1 MMRSWA
7 PLAAIAAAALSGCV
21 TQDADT
27 DSSSGRSFE
36 EREQLL
42 RSVAHWEMRGR
53 IAVDTGND
61 AWQGRFTW
69 WQDADELRL
78 LIRGPLNTR
87 PIEIAGNGNE
97 LTVRTRRETR
107 VLEDPETQL
116 SELLGWWLPITS
128 LPSWLLGLPD
138 ERYPTN
144 TVVLD
149 AAQLSALRQ
158 RAWELQYGAYELQN
172 SVSIPGSIRLANE
185 PLELVVTIDTWG
197 PRSNPP

>member
-7 PLAAIAAAALSGCV
+7 PLAAIAAAALGGCV

-27 DSSSGRSFE
+27 DSLPGRSFE